1 MMTTTTMNHH
11 RRWIRTDD
19 CEPSW
24 SGRCPS
30 RAVLCTRLGC
40 RELRIGKATETEV
53 VAVAVVVAVAAVVV
67 VGDGGP
73 TGEPSSSDETF

>member
-40 RELRIGKATETEV
+40 RELRNGKATETEV
-53 VAVAVVVAVAAVVV
+53 VAVVVVAAAVVV

>member
-53 VAVAVVVAVAAVVV
+53 VAVVAAVV